1 MTSGLVVPAGDNC
14 AFCAYLRGTRP
25 YTILWRTH
33 VVAILV
39 TREQRGTPHV
49 LVAPVEHRP
58 TLLDLT
64 ADEAS
69 AVMVGVVESARA
81 IDASEERPGIAVWQ
95 NNGVGADQ
103 TIPHVHFHVAGT
115 LPGGGTEWGD
125 VDELSVAQTDQLA
138 ARLRPYLRIEALH

>member
-1 MTSGLVVPAGDNC
+1 
-14 AFCAYLRGTRP
+14 
-25 YTILWRTH
+25 
-33 VVAILV
+33 
-39 TREQRGTPHV
+39 
-49 LVAPVEHRP
+49 
-58 TLLDLT
+58 
-64 ADEAS
+64 
-69 AVMVGVVESARA
+69 MVGVVESARA